1 MRKVL
6 IITYYW
12 PPSGG
17 SGVQRWLKF
26 AKYLP
31 QYGWE
36 PVIYTPL
43 NPEAN
48 ATDAQLLQEVSPS
61 ITVLKRK
68 IVEPYG
74 LYKRLTGKKSG
85 GTIKANIIAEKP
97 KSLMQRLSIFI
108 RGNLF
113 IPDPRFLWIRPSA
126 RFLIKYLKT
135 HPVDAIISTG
145 PPHSMHLIAKRVS
158 RATGIRWIADFR
170 DPWTKI
176 FYFKHLHLSRYA
188 ESKHENLEQK
198 VLDSCNRVVVVS
210 PQMQRDFR
218 RMTSTRVELV
228 TNGFDESDFNLPGAK
243 LEEGYFY
250 IVHTGLFPE
259 NANPNLL
266 WEAIGEKAA
275 AESNFASKLRIL
287 LAGSTDSS
295 VLESISMCGLK
306 GNLTDYGY
314 VEHSQAIAL
323 QKSASLLLLTLRKEP
338 EAAAIIT
345 GKFFEYL
352 ASGRE
357 ILAVGPPEGDLGKM
371 LIEANAGSISDFCNK
386 EGLRASIEKAFA
398 TWSRQQEQKQKQEQ
412 KQCGNEA
419 TQSAEEHT
427 LPESIMKYSRRNLTA
442 EYVRI
447 LENIRILDD

>member
-1 MRKVL
+1 M
-6 IITYYW
+6 
-12 PPSGG
+12 
-17 SGVQRWLKF
+17 
-26 AKYLP
+26 
-31 QYGWE
+31 
-36 PVIYTPL
+36 
-43 NPEAN
+43 
-48 ATDAQLLQEVSPS
+48 
-61 ITVLKRK
+61 
-68 IVEPYG
+68 
-74 LYKRLTGKKSG
+74 
-85 GTIKANIIAEKP
+85 
-97 KSLMQRLSIFI
+97 
-108 RGNLF
+108 
-113 IPDPRFLWIRPSA
+113 
-126 RFLIKYLKT
+126 
-135 HPVDAIISTG
+135 
-145 PPHSMHLIAKRVS
+145 
-158 RATGIRWIADFR
+158 
-170 DPWTKI
+170 
-176 FYFKHLHLSRYA
+176 
-188 ESKHENLEQK
+188 
-198 VLDSCNRVVVVS
+198 LDSCNRVVVVS

-287 LAGSTDSS
+287 LAGSTDAS

-371 LIEANAGSISDFCNK
+371 LIEANAGSICDFCNK

-398 TWSRQQEQKQKQEQ
+398 TWSRQQEQKQ